1 MFLGIDGCRAGWVAA
16 SINNNK
22 IHISIYKNI
31 IKLWENFKKADL
43 IFIDIPIGLV
53 DGHAKEKVRN
63 CDSGARKLLGL
74 KRGSSIFQTPSRETV
89 RSFNYKDACKI
100 NKSITGRKISIQT
113 WNIRKKIK
121 EVDDFLSEIKKA
133 TIIIKESHPEICFY
147 ALSSNPMVFS
157 KKNING
163 VFERKNI
170 LKKFI
175 PDLDFILDRTFAKYN
190 QNQANINDFLD
201 CLALAISAKLAFK
214 SGNISKIPITEQI
227 DSKSF
232 IMQISYFLAPG
243 F

>member
-1 MFLGIDGCRAGWVAA
+1 MKNLKIRAFGGLSFLIAVLAVSLLLPAWTLYYWQAWVFLGV
-16 SINNNK
+16 
-22 IHISIYKNI
+22 
-31 IKLWENFKKADL
+31 F
-43 IFIDIPIGLV
+43 LV
-53 DGHAKEKVRN
+53 
-63 CDSGARKLLGL
+63 
-74 KRGSSIFQTPSRETV
+74 
-89 RSFNYKDACKI
+89 
-100 NKSITGRKISIQT
+100 
-113 WNIRKKIK
+113 K

-147 ALSSNPMVFS
+147 ALYSNPMVFS

-175 PDLDFILDRTFAKYN
+175 PDLDFILDKTFAKYN
-190 QNQANINDFLD
+190 QNQANIDDFLD